1 MITDAQISGWL
12 TLARSL
18 SHDFP
23 ADESII
29 AACLIHGDR
38 RARVKTTGTR
48 QAGMGWR
55 DAIYGSAATATLNLI
70 DYPITVT
77 NEGADTERWVF
88 RCTNAASNLW
98 ELIREHR
105 GLVWSGTYAPYVSGT
120 PVDVAPINP
129 RTRDETARTA
139 RRT

>member
-1 MITDAQISGWL
+1 MATDGRGSDDLGPGKLGW
-12 TLARSL
+12 
-18 SHDFP
+18 
-23 ADESII
+23 
-29 AACLIHGDR
+29 
-38 RARVKTTGTR
+38 V
-48 QAGMGWR
+48 WR

-98 ELIREHR
+98 ELIGEHR

-129 RTRDETARTA
+129 RTRDENGQNGTPYMTIPNAPTAAGGPTA
-139 RRT
+139 T

>member
-1 MITDAQISGWL
+1 MFDPWRPTGA
-12 TLARSL
+12 
-18 SHDFP
+18 
-23 ADESII
+23 
-29 AACLIHGDR
+29 
-38 RARVKTTGTR
+38 VKTTWD
-48 QAGMGWR
+48 QASWDGWR

-98 ELIREHR
+98 GADQGSTE
-105 GLVWSGTYAPYVSGT
+105 GWCGGTYAPYVSGT

-129 RTRDETARTA
+129 RTRDENGQNGTPYMTIPNAPTAAGGPTA
-139 RRT
+139 T